1 MEVEGIKAIEAIELL
16 LEKGADPN
24 IKANDGRT
32 PIEYTIMEKGDDAL
46 PIIKLLFIYGEQFK
60 ERREPGRLSYLHIT
74 SLANKN
80 VSVLETA
87 IFLINH
93 GVFINSTEG
102 TGR

>member
-1 MEVEGIKAIEAIELL
+1 MEGIKGIEAIELL

-24 IKANDGRT
+24 IKAKDGRT
-32 PIEYTIMEKGDDAL
+32 PIEYAIMEKGDEAL
-46 PIIKLLFIYGEQFK
+46 PIIELLFIYGEQFK

-80 VSVLETA
+80 VSVLKTA